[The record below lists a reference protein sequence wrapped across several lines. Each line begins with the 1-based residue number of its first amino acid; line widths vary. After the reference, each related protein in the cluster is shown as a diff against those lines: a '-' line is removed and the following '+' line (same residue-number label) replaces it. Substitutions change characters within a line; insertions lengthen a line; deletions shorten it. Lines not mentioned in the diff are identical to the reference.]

1 MSRLG
6 FLARIPKLSALLGLA
21 VVLPL
26 AQSGAAGATR
36 QAASNL
42 DWPQFLHDP
51 QHSSV
56 SPATAF
62 TPSNAASA
70 TEVWHWQPPT
80 VSGQRGPLLHAS
92 PTVVAGVVY
101 IGALSG
107 GFYALDEST
116 GALLWSRQLD
126 TAPSGTCFGRG
137 ITSTAAVQ
145 PDPVTGTR
153 MVYVSGAR
161 YLYALNAATGAELWR
176 TMIGPRVSNP
186 DA

>member
-70 TEVWHWQPPT
+70 TQVWHWQPPAVT
-80 VSGQRGPLLHAS
+80 GQPAPVLDAS
-92 PTVVAGVVY
+92 PTVVAGRVY
-101 IGALSG
+101 IGAQSG

-116 GALLWSRQLD
+116 GAVAWSRQL
-126 TAPSGTCFGRG
+126 
-137 ITSTAAVQ
+137 
-145 PDPVTGTR
+145 
-153 MVYVSGAR
+153 GAR
-161 YLYALNAATGAELWR
+161 PAV
-176 TMIGPRVSNP
+176 ICVPR
-186 DA
+186 